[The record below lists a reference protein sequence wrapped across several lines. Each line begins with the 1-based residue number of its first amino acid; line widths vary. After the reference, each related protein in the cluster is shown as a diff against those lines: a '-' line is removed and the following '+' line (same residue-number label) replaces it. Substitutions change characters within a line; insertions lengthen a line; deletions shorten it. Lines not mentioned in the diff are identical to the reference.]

1 MRNKLLAAIALAIAS
16 MAAAPAVDL
25 IEKTTVKTVAE
36 DQKLATEL
44 FALGPAGMADISGQV
59 IPLGSGDDTKAR
71 MAIAAMVRHA
81 TAPGQAKN
89 REALAG
95 ALVGGI
101 EKNSDPEVK
110 SFFVYQLRFVG
121 KDESVDTLAKL
132 LADEKNQLCPTAAT
146 ALVAINTPKAADAV
160 AAALAS
166 APKANLVT
174 LLTAAGTLRAKAA
187 QVAIVSRLDD
197 ADKAVRHAARYA
209 AAQMGLPQV
218 AAPLSK
224 AAADANLGQLERSEM
239 VAMLY
244 VYAQRRA
251 EAGGGAEAAQ
261 ICQTLLKA
269 EPQDPNVR
277 CGALHTLVGIEKEK
291 ALPELLAA
299 FDSPDSEFRNAGLLL
314 AEKLPG
320 AENTAKYVEKLS
332 KAELEVKADIVA
344 MLGRRGDPAALVAV
358 TAALADESAVVRL
371 AAYAA
376 MPRLAGEQ
384 TVSQLLKTMATAEA
398 GEIGRISEVIAR
410 QPGDKTLGEIAAALP
425 KLPAGAQESLLDV
438 LANRAAKAQAAGV
451 LALAKSETPAVRV
464 AALKAMAKL
473 ASAAEAQTLIDLA
486 VTAKDEPE
494 EAAAIRAAVA
504 ASLQITPA
512 DKQADVLIAAMTK
525 ATGAKRAALT
535 RSLAKIGG
543 AKALAAVQGEL
554 GKSADAALRTL
565 AEWPDVAA
573 LPELLK
579 QAKAQEAVTPQVLAL
594 RGAIN
599 LTRTSTMSSA
609 DKIKTYTEAMAL
621 CRRPD
626 EKKQI
631 FGALAAERTLA
642 SLELAASGL
651 DDPATRAEAAIA
663 AVTIALPEKGAALKG
678 DKVLEILTK
687 ATPLCPDAKLKE
699 RAQQYLSANKKK

>member
-1 MRNKLLAAIALAIAS
+1 MRNKLFAAIALAIAS

-44 FALGPAGMADISGQV
+44 FALGPAGIADICGQV

-71 MAIAAMVRHA
+71 MAIAAMVRQA
-81 TAPGQAKN
+81 TAPGQEKN
-89 REALAG
+89 RAALAG
-95 ALVGGI
+95 ASVAGI
-101 EKNSDPEVK
+101 EKNNDPEVK
-110 SFFVYQLRFVG
+110 LFFVYQLRFVG

-132 LADEKNQLCPTAAT
+132 LADEKNQLCPTAVMS
-146 ALVAINTPKAADAV
+146 LVAINTPKAADAV
-160 AAALAS
+160 AAALGS

-174 LLTAAGTLRAKAA
+174 LLTAAGTLRAKSAEA
-187 QVAIVSRLDD
+187 AIVSHLDD

-209 AAQMGLPQV
+209 AAQIGLPQV

-224 AAADANLGQLERSEM
+224 AAVDASLGQLERSEM
-239 VAMLY
+239 VAMLF

-251 EAGGGAEAAQ
+251 EAGAGAEASE
-261 ICQTLLKA
+261 ICQRLLKA

-291 ALPELLAA
+291 ALPAVLAA
-299 FDSPDSEFRNAGLLL
+299 FDSPDSEFRNAGLML

-320 AENTAKYVEKLS
+320 AENTAKYVEKLA
-332 KAELEVKADIVA
+332 KAEPDAKADIVA
-344 MLGRRGDPAALVAV
+344 MLGRRGDPAALAAV
-358 TAALADESAVVRL
+358 TAAMADKTAGVRL
-371 AAYAA
+371 AAYATL
-376 MPRLAGEQ
+376 PRLAGEQ
-384 TVSQLLKTMATAEA
+384 TVSQLLKTLATADA
-398 GEIGRISEVIAR
+398 SDIAKLSEVIAR
-410 QPGDKTLGEIAAALP
+410 QPGEKALGEIAAALP
-425 KLPAGAQESLLDV
+425 KVPAGAQESLLDV
-438 LANRAAKAQAAGV
+438 LANRGAKTQAAVV
-451 LALAKSETPAVRV
+451 LASAKSETPAVRL

-473 ASAAEAQTLIDLA
+473 ASAADTQALIDLA
-486 VTAKDEPE
+486 VAAKDEPE

-512 DKQADVLIAAMTK
+512 DKQADALIAAMTK
-525 ATGAKRAALT
+525 ASGAKRTALT
-535 RSLAKIGG
+535 RALAKIGG
-543 AKALAAVQGEL
+543 APALAAVQGEL
-554 GKSADAALRTL
+554 AKSADAALRTL
-565 AEWPDVAA
+565 AEWPDAAA

-579 QAKAQEAVTPQVLAL
+579 QAKAQTDVTPQVIAL

-599 LTRTSTMSSA
+599 LTRTSSMSST

-631 FGALAAERTLA
+631 FGALATERSLP

-687 ATPLCPDAKLKE
+687 ATPLCPDAKLKD
-699 RAQQYLSANKKK
+699 RAQQYLNANRKK